1 MKQLLAL
8 MLLVI
13 ATSGCSKE
21 GVEIAPEEVALTVNY
36 SFAEGESMSRASSEV
51 YASFYDSYIKNKNL
65 APTTYTLTF
74 TNASTGA
81 VSSMSGLWK
90 NKDIIRLIEG
100 EYIVSGVSAPIE
112 PERKGC
118 PSDTV
123 YLAFNEN
130 IYISKDMT
138 SLNLNAIYDS
148 YLLMFDKDNCKD
160 IYYFNDMELA
170 GGDNK
175 VIKKNLKLANTHY
188 VLFIKDLA
196 YGVYDD
202 DDGHYIK
209 ITRNDGGQVTVDL
222 DNVSFEKGKY
232 YYFNDMTSSFNL
244 PVMENGN

>member
-1 MKQLLAL
+1 
-8 MLLVI
+8 
-13 ATSGCSKE
+13 
-21 GVEIAPEEVALTVNY
+21 
-36 SFAEGESMSRASSEV
+36 
-51 YASFYDSYIKNKNL
+51 
-65 APTTYTLTF
+65 
-74 TNASTGA
+74 
-81 VSSMSGLWK
+81 
-90 NKDIIRLIEG
+90 
-100 EYIVSGVSAPIE
+100 
-112 PERKGC
+112 
-118 PSDTV
+118 
-123 YLAFNEN
+123 
-130 IYISKDMT
+130 MT